1 MDDLPQR
8 VDALDAAV
16 RRIAPDAA
24 LDRHPRIAPAERAD
38 GIETH
43 GRGQPPAVADGSEV
57 APRDRVMQRHLHV
70 DFGCR
75 SQRRRGFDPPQTDAQ
90 LPDALGVAGTQTFE
104 FAAAQLQDFGRC
116 GRFARPRAIAFDL
129 RQKGALILFET
140 MCFGAITTQD
150 ARQRQR
156 DGQCIEKKEF
166 FHEYDGFPHKI
177 TPRAAVVFLYFRETP
192 VVPSCP
198 RAGPPLRGS
207 APYRS
212 GSAASAAAMRSAVS
226 DR

>member
-1 MDDLPQR
+1 
-8 VDALDAAV
+8 
-16 RRIAPDAA
+16 
-24 LDRHPRIAPAERAD
+24 
-38 GIETH
+38 
-43 GRGQPPAVADGSEV
+43 
-57 APRDRVMQRHLHV
+57 MQRHLHV